1 MRPTAAF
8 PHPALSSGA
17 LQFPERGAKG
27 AVRLTAS
34 QSASPPRDSCPLET
48 TNRAPFTGGMPIR
61 DALPN
66 DAPKQG
72 TTDVGI
78 WMIWH
83 MLWSSQMTPAFSG
96 AVKACFCVDLS
107 SLDVPTPDG
116 TGGDCRALKRN
127 NKPSPSLKNSAVGWW
142 RAIGLRAS
150 PVLAV
155 STFSR
160 KKPGVH

>member
-72 TTDVGI
+72 TADVACGFLAHVMVVTNDSCLQRRSESLFLRRPVQFACAYAECHWRRLSGSETKQQTFPEPEEFRRRLVAGNRTPSIPRLGGI
-78 WMIWH
+78 
-83 MLWSSQMTPAFSG
+83 
-96 AVKACFCVDLS
+96 DL
-107 SLDVPTPDG
+107 
-116 TGGDCRALKRN
+116 
-127 NKPSPSLKNSAVGWW
+127 
-142 RAIGLRAS
+142 
-150 PVLAV
+150 
-155 STFSR
+155 
-160 KKPGVH
+160 